1 MQLRTDI
8 NLKKSSFDIGYN
20 DQILLLGSCFTQN
33 IGQWLEDYFFKVNLN
48 PFGIQYNPLSI
59 AKGLDRLMSD
69 YIYNEKDLFF
79 ANGMFNSYDF
89 HSNFS
94 SENKEEAL
102 QRMNI
107 SRIEGSKSLRDSSI
121 MMVTF
126 GTAWVYELTENK
138 EIVNNCH
145 KQHPK
150 TFNRYRLSIE
160 DIVDVWR
167 KIISQK
173 IEINKEFKFIF
184 TVSPIRHIKD
194 TLHGNQL
201 SKATLLMAIDQIQ
214 TLYPDN
220 VFYFPAYE
228 ILLDDLRDYRFYA
241 DDMTHPSSVAV
252 KYIQEVF
259 SNHYFNK
266 ETSSIYSQMEKI
278 RQALNH
284 RPKSPDS
291 ADYKSFLTQNI
302 NKLQSIQ
309 DKYPYFR
316 VGKITQIF
324 KDKIQDL

>member
-8 NLKKSSFDIGYN
+8 NLKPSSFDIGYN
-20 DQILLLGSCFTQN
+20 DQVLLLGSCFTQN
-33 IGQWLEDYFFKVNLN
+33 IGQWLEDYFFQINLN

-59 AKGLDRLMSD
+59 AKGLHRLMD
-69 YIYNEKDLFF
+69 NYIYNEKDLFF

-102 QRMNI
+102 QRMNS
-107 SRIEGSKSLRDSSI
+107 SRMQGSKSLRESSI
-121 MMVTF
+121 MIVTF
-126 GTAWVYELTENK
+126 GTAWVYELTESK
-138 EIVNNCH
+138 DVVNNCH

-150 TFNRYRLSIE
+150 TFNRHRLSVE
-160 DIVDVWR
+160 QIVDVWS
-167 KIISQK
+167 KIVSQK
-173 IEINKEFKFIF
+173 LEDNKDFKFIF

-201 SKATLLMAIDQIQ
+201 SKATLLLAIDQIQ
-214 TLYPDN
+214 TLFPEN
-220 VFYFPAYE
+220 VFYFPSYE

-241 DDMTHPSSVAV
+241 DDMTHPSSLAV

-259 SNHYFNK
+259 ANHYFSK
-266 ETSSIYSQMEKI
+266 ETLSIYTHMEKI

-291 ADYKSFLTQNI
+291 EEYKRFLTQNI
-302 NKLQSIQ
+302 NKLELIQ

-316 VGKITQIF
+316 VDKITRIF